1 MNVNC
6 RSCRTS
12 ISRKRRGN
20 HKQTTNM
27 ELKPLIPSVYCDTG
41 IQKYMHTYRLQNRRF
56 ASLLSYWNAKGST
69 VPLAPFGK
77 RAVEAAT
84 PRSDTPI
91 RGTVISNQIPSLR
104 EKQTKLLAYQ
114 LVIVSKRN
122 VYA

>member
-1 MNVNC
+1 MNLNC

-20 HKQTTNM
+20 HKQITNM
-27 ELKPLIPSVYCDTG
+27 ELKPLISSVYCDTG

-69 VPLAPFGK
+69 VPLVLLGK
-77 RAVEAAT
+77 RAGGAAT
-84 PRSDTPI
+84 PRSGTPV
-91 RGTVISNQIPSLR
+91 RGIVINNQIPSLR

-114 LVIVSKRN
+114 FVIVSKGK